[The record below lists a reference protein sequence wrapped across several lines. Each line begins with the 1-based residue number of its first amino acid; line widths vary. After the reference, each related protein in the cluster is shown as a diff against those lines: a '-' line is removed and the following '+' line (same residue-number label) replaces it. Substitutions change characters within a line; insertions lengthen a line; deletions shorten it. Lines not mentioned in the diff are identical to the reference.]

1 LVQRIYGIRKKIRKD
16 KYFVGEN
23 NTVWSG
29 KRGALEI
36 LVSIVSLLAENKLK
50 KTNLTYK
57 ANLDSRLASKY
68 INSLVKFELVA
79 KSSMDP
85 SFYVIT
91 QKGRDFLKQ
100 YSGLIKMIE
109 FHA

>member
-1 LVQRIYGIRKKIRKD
+1 
-16 KYFVGEN
+16 
-23 NTVWSG
+23 VWSG

-36 LVSIVSLLAENKLK
+36 FVSIVSSLAEHNLK
-50 KTNLTYK
+50 KTHLTYK
-57 ANLDSRLASKY
+57 ANLDSSLASKY
-68 INSLVKFELVA
+68 INSLVKLELVS

-100 YSGLIKMIE
+100 YKGLIKMIE

>member
-1 LVQRIYGIRKKIRKD
+1 
-16 KYFVGEN
+16 VG
-23 NTVWSG
+23 SG

-36 LVSIVSLLAENKLK
+36 FISIISSLAENNLK
-50 KTNLTYK
+50 KTHLIYK

-68 INSLVKFELVA
+68 INSLVKLELVA

-91 QKGRDFLKQ
+91 LKGRDFLRQ
-100 YSGLIKMIE
+100 YNGLIKTIE
-109 FHA
+109 SHA